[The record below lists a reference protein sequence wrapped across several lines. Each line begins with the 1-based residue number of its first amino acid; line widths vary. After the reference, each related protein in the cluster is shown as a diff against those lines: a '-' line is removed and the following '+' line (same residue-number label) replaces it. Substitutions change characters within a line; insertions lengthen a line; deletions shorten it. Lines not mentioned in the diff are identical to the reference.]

1 MDRTLLRARVP
12 PTPTFHHV
20 EFDPAPSILPSESQ
34 SHDHKPSMFSTFKLT
49 VDQLNTLK
57 AKSNI
62 SNADDTMKYS
72 TFNILAAYLWR
83 SISKARGLSN
93 DQPTRIYIP
102 INGRSRLNPPVPP
115 GYFGNVVFGV
125 TKIARAGDL
134 RSEPFT
140 KTIERIH
147 QLLRRVNDDYI
158 RSALD
163 YIEKV
168 PDLSTLI
175 SDGVVPSMWNQPMLS
190 RKENF
195 S

>member
-1 MDRTLLRARVP
+1 M
-12 PTPTFHHV
+12 
-20 EFDPAPSILPSESQ
+20 
-34 SHDHKPSMFSTFKLT
+34 
-49 VDQLNTLK
+49 NTLK

-72 TFNILAAYLWR
+72 TFNILAAHLWR

-102 INGRSRLNPPVPP
+102 IDGRSRLNPPVPP

-140 KTIERIH
+140 ETIKRIH

-158 RSALD
+158 NQ
-163 YIEKV
+163 
-168 PDLSTLI
+168 LSIT
-175 SDGVVPSMWNQPMLS
+175 
-190 RKENF
+190 
-195 S
+195 